1 VEVENLARTYVIVR
15 ALGEPRLLDRAEM
28 ARVLERFSTYG
39 QARRT

>member
-1 VEVENLARTYVIVR
+1 VVVR

-28 ARVLERFSTYG
+28 ERVLERFSTYG